1 MDEQKQ
7 KKITE
12 RYERVLA
19 NMKLVKELRRE
30 IEKEL
35 KEILR
40 KGDKK

>member
-1 MDEQKQ
+1 MDAQNQ

-19 NMKLVKELRRE
+19 NMKLVKELRKE
-30 IEKEL
+30 IEKEI

-40 KGDKK
+40 KGEKK